1 MRKHLPLKPDKY
13 YMRKLF
19 LLMIILML
27 SPYICYGETSS
38 LEITV
43 EKYKNLTDKP
53 VSLNIKPEL
62 CSVSYDL
69 KTNTVEIKP
78 HFLFSSEVEKYEPT
92 LVFDSSRFRLAL
104 RREL

>member
-1 MRKHLPLKPDKY
+1 MKKW
-13 YMRKLF
+13 F

-27 SPYICYGETSS
+27 SPYVCYGETSS
-38 LEITV
+38 LEMTA
-43 EKYKNLTDKP
+43 EKYNNLTDKP
-53 VSLNIKPEL
+53 LILNIKPEL

-69 KTNTVEIKP
+69 KKNTVEIKP
-78 HFLFSSEVEKYEPT
+78 YFLFSSEVEKYEPT